1 MLNRYKLITG
11 TISHVKIER
20 PLPNTYWVIPNRL
33 LAGEYP
39 GDADEMEA
47 RRRLRL
53 LRDAGIERF
62 IDLTEEGELTPYRDL
77 LDDPG
82 NHKRSAVADCSVPY
96 NVSQTKD
103 VLASIRE
110 SLARGRKVYV
120 HCRAGIGRTG
130 LMVGCFL
137 AEDLDSGRA
146 ALKQL
151 NALWKQ
157 SERSASWPK
166 VPQTAEQADYIR
178 HWLKFSKRAAVRTNA
193 RGPFQSRGW

>member
-1 MLNRYKLITG
+1 M
-11 TISHVKIER
+11 KIER

-39 GDADEMEA
+39 GDTDEMEA
-47 RRRLRL
+47 RRRLERL
-53 LRDAGIERF
+53 DHAGIERF
-62 IDLTEEGELTPYRDL
+62 IDLTEEDELPPYRDL
-77 LDDPG
+77 LQDPG
-82 NHKRSAVADCSVPY
+82 AHKRSAVADCGVPY
-96 NVSQTKD
+96 NVSQTSD

-110 SLARGRKVYV
+110 GLAQGLKVYV

-137 AEDLDSGRA
+137 AEELDSGRA

-151 NALWKQ
+151 NVLWKQ
-157 SERSASWPK
+157 SERSAKWPK

-178 HWLKFSKRAAVRTNA
+178 HWLKFSKRAAVRANS
-193 RGPFQSRGW
+193 RGPFQIRGW

>member
-1 MLNRYKLITG
+1 
-11 TISHVKIER
+11 VKIER

-39 GDADEMEA
+39 GDADPTQA
-47 RRRLRL
+47 DQRLGRFQ
-53 LRDAGIERF
+53 DSGIDRF
-62 IDLTEEGELTPYRDL
+62 IDLTEEGELAPYRDL
-77 LDDPG
+77 LRDSSI
-82 NHKRSAVADCSVPY
+82 HKRSAVADCSVPY
-96 NVSQTKD
+96 NVSQTRD

-110 SLARGRKVYV
+110 GLGQGRKVYV

-130 LMVGCFL
+130 LMIGCFL
-137 AEDLDSGRA
+137 AEELDSGRA

-157 SERSASWPK
+157 SERSTSWPK

-178 HWLKFSKRAAVRTNA
+178 HWLKFSKRAVVRANA
-193 RGPFQSRGW
+193 RGPFHSRGW